1 MRNIKLMVF
10 FQSIQNQSKLDHE
23 NKEYK
28 SNHHS
33 SAISIFQTSPARSEL
48 LRIGIIH

>member
-10 FQSIQNQSKLDHE
+10 SIDSKSVKAHE